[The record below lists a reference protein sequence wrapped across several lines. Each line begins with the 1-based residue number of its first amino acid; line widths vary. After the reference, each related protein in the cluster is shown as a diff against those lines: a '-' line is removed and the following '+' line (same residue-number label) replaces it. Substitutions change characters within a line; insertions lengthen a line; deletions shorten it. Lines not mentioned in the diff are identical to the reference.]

1 MQVFKTYFKILRK
14 QLPSL
19 LTYGIGFLV
28 LTFIININIKDG
40 QEKYERSL
48 VRTMVINE
56 DGESSLIDGFLKYM
70 EDYIIFVEPE
80 VDETARKDALFYNRA
95 VYILTIPEGFTESFL
110 NNGTVLLEKQTILDS
125 IEIVTVDDAIEH
137 YFNMAAIYLKN
148 IPDIDY
154 KELNKY
160 IEASLQ
166 QDTPLRFH
174 REVKKDQNNFNIV
187 NQYFFNYL
195 GYIIIGAF
203 VSGISIVMFSFQG
216 IDIRRKHAA
225 SPITQKKMSVQLIA
239 ANIIFAVVYII
250 VFIIASLLLNK
261 PKINGNT
268 LLFWV
273 NLLILGMTALS
284 FSYLVGITVKSR
296 KAIAAISTGVSLS
309 LAFVSG
315 MFVPQDFLGAPVL
328 RVASF
333 TPTYWY
339 VKANNILGS
348 ISELHKSDLSDIMI
362 CMGIEIGF
370 SIAILS
376 IALVIHKRK
385 QQQAY

>member
-160 IEASLQ
+160 IETSLQ

-225 SPITQKKMSVQLIA
+225 SPLTQKEMSVQLIA

-348 ISELHKSDLSDIMI
+348 ISELHKSDLSDIMV